1 MKKNFFVVSILFSLF
16 SIPSFAQQITKFA
29 VVDTNKVYQ
38 AYFRNSAPVR
48 NYETKK
54 EDFQKELD
62 KHVAE
67 LQRLND
73 QKIEYQRKGNESE
86 AMKIEAQITKKTDF
100 INEYTSAKNTELDS
114 LKKSLKENNVF
125 YKQLYDTLA
134 RVAESGGYSA
144 ILNLQEANSVLWY
157 SPSVDITDQVISQLG
172 L

>member
-1 MKKNFFVVSILFSLF
+1 MKKFIALSVVSLAFVFS
-16 SIPSFAQQITKFA
+16 SFAQQITKFA

-54 EDFQKELD
+54 EEFQKELD
-62 KHVAE
+62 KQVAE

-73 QKIEYQRKGNESE
+73 QKIEYQRKGNDSE
-86 AMKIEAQITKKTDF
+86 AMKIESQITKKTDF
-100 INEYTSAKNTELDS
+100 INEYTNAKNTELES
-114 LKKSLKENNVF
+114 LKNSLKENNAF
-125 YKQLYDTLA
+125 YKQLQDTLG

-144 ILNLQEANSVLWY
+144 ILNLQEANSILWY